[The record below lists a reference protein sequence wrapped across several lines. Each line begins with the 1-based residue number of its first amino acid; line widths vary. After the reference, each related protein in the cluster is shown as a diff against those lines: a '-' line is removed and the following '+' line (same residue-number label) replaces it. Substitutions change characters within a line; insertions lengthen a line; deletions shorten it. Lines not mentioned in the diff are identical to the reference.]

1 MLGVA
6 LAGLLKQ
13 TLVVGI
19 ELLAHDGVGVLE
31 DLELLLV
38 DRADD
43 ADGQARA
50 REGLTEHDVARQAQG
65 QTKRADLVLKE
76 VVERLDEV
84 EVHALGERDQVVMA
98 LDGGR
103 LAARLASARLDDV
116 GVDSALS
123 QVLDR
128 LAVGLELLGHGEELF
143 PELRTD
149 NAALLLGLGDASQ
162 KLGVAVLGVDVD
174 KVDVELLGEDLLH
187 LLGLAL
193 AQQAV
198 VDEHAGHLLTHGTG
212 TQGGHD
218 GGVNTAGQGQ
228 DHAVVADLL
237 AEVRRH
243 GLGEVVHA
251 PVGLQAANLKQEVAQ
266 QLLTILGVLDLGVE
280 LRGEDLALGALH
292 GGNRAH
298 IGAGGDGKALGHLGH
313 GVAVAHPHGL
323 LHGRGVEELGA
334 SRTRDGGAA
343 VLAHLGVADLAT
355 ERHGRNL
362 MAVAE
367 AQDGKAQVKD
377 GGVDGRSVL
386 GIHRCRTAGKD
397 ERGGV
402 HLANLVGRDVAGN
415 DLGIHV
421 EVADATGNE
430 LTVLRTKVEYEDLCG
445 SMLIH
450 GFPLLLAGSRCP
462 PARMNE
468 NNFHSVH
475 VTSGSAP
482 VIAISAR
489 QTHELRPI

>member
-1 MLGVA
+1 M
-6 LAGLLKQ
+6 
-13 TLVVGI
+13 T
-19 ELLAHDGVGVLE
+19 
-31 DLELLLV
+31 
-38 DRADD
+38 
-43 ADGQARA
+43 
-50 REGLTEHDVARQAQG
+50 RQAKR
-65 QTKRADLVLKE
+65 QTKRANLVLKE
-76 VVERLDEV
+76 VIERLDEV
-84 EVHALGERDQVVMA
+84 EVHALGERDQVVVA
-98 LDGGR
+98 LDGSR
-103 LAARLASARLDDV
+103 LAARLSSAGLDDV
-116 GVDSALS
+116 GVNGALS

-128 LAVGLELLGHGEELF
+128 LAVGLELLRHGEELF

-149 NAALLLGLGDASQ
+149 DAALLLGLGHAGQ
-162 KLGVAVLGVDVD
+162 KLGITVLGVNVD
-174 KVDVELLGEDLLH
+174 KVDVKLLGEDLLH

-198 VDEHAGHLLTHGTG
+198 VDEHAGHLLAHSAGA
-212 TQGGHD
+212 QSGHN
-218 GGVNTAGQGQ
+218 GGVNAAGQGQ

-237 AEVRRH
+237 AELGRH
-243 GLGEVVHA
+243 GLGQVIHA
-251 PVGLQAANLKQEVAQ
+251 PVGLKAADLEQEVAQ
-266 QLLTILGVLDLGVE
+266 QLLAVLGVLDLGVE
-280 LRGEDLALGALH
+280 LRGENLALGTLH

-298 IGAGGDGKALGHLGH
+298 VGAGGNGKALGHLGH

-323 LHGRGVEELGA
+323 LHRRGVKELGA
-334 SRTRDGGAA
+334 GRTRDGGAA
-343 VLAHLGVADLAT
+343 VLAHLGVADLAA
-355 ERHGRNL
+355 ERHGRDL
-362 MAVAE
+362 VTVAK

-386 GIHRCRTAGKD
+386 GIHGGRTAGKD

-415 DLGIHV
+415 NLGIHV

-489 QTHELRPI
+489 QTHELRPIRGKLKCY

>member
-1 MLGVA
+1 M
-6 LAGLLKQ
+6 
-13 TLVVGI
+13 
-19 ELLAHDGVGVLE
+19 
-31 DLELLLV
+31 
-38 DRADD
+38 
-43 ADGQARA
+43 
-50 REGLTEHDVARQAQG
+50 
-65 QTKRADLVLKE
+65 
-76 VVERLDEV
+76 VERLDEI
-84 EVHALGERDQVVMA
+84 EVHALGERNQVVVA

-103 LAARLASARLDDV
+103 LAARLASAGLDDV
-116 GVDSALS
+116 GVNGALS

-128 LAVGLELLGHGEELF
+128 LAIGLELLSHSEELF

-149 NAALLLGLGDASQ
+149 DAALFLGLGHASQ
-162 KLGVAVLGVDVD
+162 ELGIAVLGVDVD
-174 KVDVELLGEDLLH
+174 KVDVELLGEDFLH

-198 VDEHAGHLLTHGTG
+198 VDEHAGHLLANGASA
-212 TQGGHD
+212 QGSHN
-218 GGVNTAGQGQ
+218 GGVNAAGQGK

-243 GLGEVVHA
+243 GLGQVVHA
-251 PVGLQAANLKQEVAQ
+251 PVGLQATNLKQEVAQ
-266 QLLTILGVLDLGVE
+266 QLPTILGMLDLGME
-280 LRGEDLALGALH
+280 LRGEDLALDALH

-298 IGAGGDGKALGHLGH
+298 VGAGGDGKALGHLGDS
-313 GVAVAHPHGL
+313 VAMAHPHGL

-334 SRTRDGGAA
+334 GRARDGGAA
-343 VLAHLGVADLAT
+343 VLAHLGVADLAA
-355 ERHGRNL
+355 ERHGRDL

-386 GIHRCRTAGKD
+386 GIHGSRTAGKD

-402 HLANLVGRDVAGN
+402 HLANLIGRDVTGN
-415 DLGIHV
+415 DLRIHV

-475 VTSGSAP
+475 VSSGSAP

-489 QTHELRPI
+489 QTHELNPFWWRLKCYQTLQMM